1 MPTKFVNVGSVAAGA
16 NAAICARRLDEE
28 SEIIVFEKSGHVPF
42 ANCGLPDHPGNII
55 EGRDDL
61 LLVTLHSAIILMLLF
76 D

>member
-16 NAAICARRLDEE
+16 SAAICTRRFDEE
-28 SEIIVFEKSGHVPF
+28 NQMVVFQKSGHMSFVD
-42 ANCGLPDHPGNII
+42 CGLPYHLSNNI
-55 EGRDDL
+55 ESQDDL